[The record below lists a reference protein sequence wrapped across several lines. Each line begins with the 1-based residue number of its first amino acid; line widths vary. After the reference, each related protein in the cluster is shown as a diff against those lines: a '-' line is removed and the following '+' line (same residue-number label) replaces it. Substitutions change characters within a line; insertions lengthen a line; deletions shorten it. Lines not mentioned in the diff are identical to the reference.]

1 MYLWLWHRS
10 ESKKVRG
17 RMLVTKTNIQV
28 QSQTLAPASLRPNF
42 PMSWEQNSSFH
53 VKLRLVSQSY
63 LCLRETM
70 RGINLRQIA
79 PLSQMFQQS
88 LSALW
93 NWNMLN
99 WWNLFPINNSLCK
112 SLNNIHARSQSAPR
126 KTRDLLCKHRVH
138 RRQQWRL
145 ILTFRAFHTEVRCR
159 VISGVRK
166 GEGGR
171 EGW

>member
-70 RGINLRQIA
+70 RDINLRQIA

-145 ILTFRAFHTEVRCR
+145 ILTFRALHTEVVSCDLRC
-159 VISGVRK
+159 
-166 GEGGR
+166 EGGGGGR
-171 EGW
+171 S